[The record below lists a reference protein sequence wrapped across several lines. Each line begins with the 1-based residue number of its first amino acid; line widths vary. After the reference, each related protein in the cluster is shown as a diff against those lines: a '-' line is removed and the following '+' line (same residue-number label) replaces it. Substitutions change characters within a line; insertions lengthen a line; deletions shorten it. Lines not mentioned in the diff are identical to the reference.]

1 MSKKILMILGVLL
14 LISLQSL
21 TPLAAQDDGGT
32 MVFAIPSFDT
42 LDIHMSGDGNAMGVA
57 WLLGATLVA
66 RDNEANYHPWLATSW
81 ETSEDNLLWTFH
93 LRDDVSYSD
102 GRPLTAADYAWTI
115 TRLLDPETGA
125 PQAGRLRS
133 VSHAVAVDDTTLEV
147 HMKEPFPLLLEHLSN
162 TGVVQPYHPEFY
174 EEAGDQF
181 GREFVGVGP
190 YMLEEM
196 ATGESVTLVRN
207 PDFNWGPPFV
217 MNQGP
222 YHIER
227 IEFVII
233 PEPSTVLAGLET
245 GEIDY
250 AGVQASDV
258 AHLRTLDHLTILEAP
273 WQGMYPALHINMGK
287 APFDDIRVRQ
297 ALNHALDRQLLVD
310 VILEGHGRPQYG
322 PLSSTI
328 GGYWEGV
335 EEIGYRYDPER
346 AQALLA
352 EAGFADGL
360 EIEFKC
366 LTPSF
371 NTLCEVIQ
379 QLFSDV
385 GITAEIVLVDASVFF
400 GDALAGNY
408 DVMTLGYGASESD
421 ILYRWF
427 HTSRGGALNPSR
439 AADPELDSIL
449 DNTRSDIA
457 NRDMWVNEAQRHL
470 VEQAYVVPIYGPLTF
485 VAVNNRV
492 EGYLVNPANLATWAA
507 FFNDAT
513 IVGE

>member
-1 MSKKILMILGVLL
+1 
-14 LISLQSL
+14 
-21 TPLAAQDDGGT
+21 
-32 MVFAIPSFDT
+32 
-42 LDIHMSGDGNAMGVA
+42 
-57 WLLGATLVA
+57 
-66 RDNEANYHPWLATSW
+66 
-81 ETSEDNLLWTFH
+81 
-93 LRDDVSYSD
+93 
-102 GRPLTAADYAWTI
+102 
-115 TRLLDPETGA
+115 
-125 PQAGRLRS
+125 
-133 VSHAVAVDDTTLEV
+133 
-147 HMKEPFPLLLEHLSN
+147 
-162 TGVVQPYHPEFY
+162 
-174 EEAGDQF
+174 
-181 GREFVGVGP
+181 
-190 YMLEEM
+190 
-196 ATGESVTLVRN
+196 
-207 PDFNWGPPFV
+207 

-227 IEFVII
+227 LEFVII

-360 EIEFKC
+360 ELEFKC

-408 DVMTLGYGASESD
+408 DVMTLGYGARRIRYPLSLVPHQPRGRPQPLARCRSRVGPHPRSHPQR
-421 ILYRWF
+421 YRQPRYVGGRGAAPPRRASLRR
-427 HTSRGGALNPSR
+427 SRSTAR
-439 AADPELDSIL
+439 
-449 DNTRSDIA
+449 
-457 NRDMWVNEAQRHL
+457 
-470 VEQAYVVPIYGPLTF
+470 
-485 VAVNNRV
+485 
-492 EGYLVNPANLATWAA
+492 
-507 FFNDAT
+507 
-513 IVGE
+513 